1 MSLPITI
8 KGISA
13 QLGTGGNVIL
23 TLDHTFTS
31 FTINAGATTNT
42 GVIPNAA
49 FTSSALAALQFLL
62 LTSIDIIDSSL
73 ALGCDIFL
81 KFLPRAS
88 DDNRHYQGLV
98 CKNQLSQRSEY
109 SRLFL
114 EYATGFNDE

>member
-31 FTINAGATTNT
+31 FTISAGTTTNT
-42 GVIPNAA
+42 GVIPDAA

-73 ALGCDIFL
+73 ALGCDFL

-88 DDNRHYQGLV
+88 DNNRHYQGLV

-114 EYATGFNDE
+114 E